1 MKNKIKIFSFL
12 GGILISLFGSFFVSQ
27 FVFSADADTKID
39 VQRGLSEATPINI
52 AKNADLNEVIGKI
65 VGGALS
71 LIAII
76 FFIIVIYG
84 GFLWM
89 TAQGNEDQAHK
100 GRDAIIASV
109 IGIII
114 IMGSYTLVQFVF
126 STVENTGSN
135 KEIKTDTCSEYNPN
149 WSCMDISQCAGA
161 TNNKDLVARNDCTP
175 EKNCS
180 INECLSNDD
189 GNYVCCLPYKS
200 FCEINY
206 SGYSCI
212 DDEEKCTSGVVSA
225 LAEEPSLCDTEKG
238 DVGNFCCESRVVW
251 SFDKYNTYWSD

>member
-1 MKNKIKIFSFL
+1 
-12 GGILISLFGSFFVSQ
+12 
-27 FVFSADADTKID
+27 
-39 VQRGLSEATPINI
+39 
-52 AKNADLNEVIGKI
+52 
-65 VGGALS
+65 
-71 LIAII
+71 
-76 FFIIVIYG
+76 
-84 GFLWM
+84 M

-251 SFDKYNTYWSD
+251 SFDKDNTSWSDELGKEGQLEKFACVSSTGKFSETDADFLGANGNNVWDNIINKNSSLPNSELGKYQFDSEEECQKMVKRKKYFV